1 MFVRAPRIAPMLLF
15 TELTRMIGKKVK
27 IIAHKLI
34 RKEPMNDLEL
44 IALPELDFAR
54 ENAR

>member
-1 MFVRAPRIAPMLLF
+1 MFVRAPHIAPMLLF
-15 TELTRMIGKKVK
+15 TELTRMVGKKVK
-27 IIAHKLI
+27 VIAHKLI
-34 RKEPMNDLEL
+34 RKGPINDLEL